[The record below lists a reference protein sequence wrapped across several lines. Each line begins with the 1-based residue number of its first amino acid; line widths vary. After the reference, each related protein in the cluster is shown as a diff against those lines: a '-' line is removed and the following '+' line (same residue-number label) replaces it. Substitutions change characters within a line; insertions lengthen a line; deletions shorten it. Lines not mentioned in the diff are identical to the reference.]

1 MILQRVD
8 EFCKEMNQSNKTN
21 DKIKILEKYGH
32 HDESFRKLLQS
43 VYHSSVVFNV
53 RSKNIKKYKETK
65 YNKDKKDNKNNKL
78 QEDDI
83 VTLLN
88 QLAGGFYTGHDTL
101 EHICDFLT
109 AYPQYESLVCN
120 ILDKNLK
127 IRISSSIL
135 QKVFPLEFPTFHVS
149 LAKNYNPKYLDEG
162 NWFISRKLDGV
173 RCLCMIEADGSIS
186 LLSRNRKPF
195 HTLSLLQQELTNSQM
210 VRTLIEKH
218 GGGVL
223 DGEIIDNYEKDSFK
237 KIMEQISRKNYTLEN
252 FEYRIFDYIPIEDFQ
267 RGKSKLIFRE
277 RLQIMETLFS
287 PESIYCKL
295 LPQSPYSKENLNK
308 WIEKLQTNQWEGLML
323 RKDTVWQGK
332 RSNDL
337 LKYKIMHDEEFQVLD
352 VENGPFR
359 VIDAK
364 TGLET
369 EILCLSSITID
380 YHQTKVGSGFSLEDR
395 IKFYE
400 NPELIKNKYVTVKYF
415 EKTEKSLRFP
425 IYKSIRNEV

>member
-1 MILQRVD
+1 M
-8 EFCKEMNQSNKTN
+8 
-21 DKIKILEKYGH
+21 
-32 HDESFRKLLQS
+32 
-43 VYHSSVVFNV
+43 
-53 RSKNIKKYKETK
+53 
-65 YNKDKKDNKNNKL
+65 
-78 QEDDI
+78 
-83 VTLLN
+83 
-88 QLAGGFYTGHDTL
+88 
-101 EHICDFLT
+101 
-109 AYPQYESLVCN
+109 
-120 ILDKNLK
+120 
-127 IRISSSIL
+127 
-135 QKVFPLEFPTFHVS
+135 EFPTFHVS
-149 LAKNYNPKYLDEG
+149 LANNYNAKYLDHG

-173 RCLCMIEADGSIS
+173 RCLCIIKPDGSIS
-186 LLSRNRKPF
+186 LLSRNQKPF
-195 HTLSLLQQELTNSQM
+195 HTLSLLQQELANSQM
-210 VRTLIEKH
+210 VQTLIEKH

-237 KIMEQISRKNYTLEN
+237 KIMEQISQKNYTLEN

-267 RGKSKLIFRE
+267 RGKSNLIFHE
-277 RLQIMETLFS
+277 RLQIMEQLFS
-287 PESIYCKL
+287 PESFCSIYSKL
-295 LPQSPYSKENLNK
+295 LPQSPYSKENLNE

-332 RSNDL
+332 RTNDL

-380 YHQTKVGSGFSLEDR
+380 YHQTKVGSGFCLEDR

-415 EKTEKSLRFP
+415 EKTEKVFGFRFSNR
-425 IYKSIRNEV
+425 YDIRYDIK